1 MTRKISTNFQIIIIT
16 FGFISSGII
25 IKSSLN
31 DWSDSP
37 LLTTLDSI
45 GAPNEDVQFPTVTA
59 CKDESKPL
67 SNWHLIETIL
77 NEIEFQCNDQDCLK
91 SQLHKDFQPI
101 LDGYVWNLKNWLF
114 NPQTSHF
121 AKTIL
126 GPCTDD
132 YEYEDWREAQ
142 IRKNCE
148 NVKLASWH
156 ITVEK
161 VAHLLSNK
169 SISFNQ
175 VKSLH
180 ESSIGFV
187 GNVKDFIED
196 KGIHIYDGDYDL
208 FNDNE
213 PIFGDDLC
221 NTTKCQ
227 KQLHTVGVW
236 LDVLANLINV
246 QPKLSFGSYVSNF
259 VHLLEYNWSFRRNQR
274 LNSLN
279 AVTSCDMM
287 TKDETKMQQYFA
299 RLSEGVG
306 FSENESVS
314 LYDVPSMIAN
324 VPYDNMAFGKLF
336 VNQAFLHTRCQIN
349 EKAYWATDTRD
360 SLKAWKDFS
369 DDPISTC
376 ILLNIYSYYLYMF
389 CYDSR

>member
-1 MTRKISTNFQIIIIT
+1 MRKI
-16 FGFISSGII
+16 
-25 IKSSLN
+25 
-31 DWSDSP
+31 
-37 LLTTLDSI
+37 
-45 GAPNEDVQFPTVTA
+45 
-59 CKDESKPL
+59 
-67 SNWHLIETIL
+67 
-77 NEIEFQCNDQDCLK
+77 
-91 SQLHKDFQPI
+91 
-101 LDGYVWNLKNWLF
+101 
-114 NPQTSHF
+114 
-121 AKTIL
+121 
-126 GPCTDD
+126 
-132 YEYEDWREAQ
+132 
-142 IRKNCE
+142 
-148 NVKLASWH
+148 
-156 ITVEK
+156 
-161 VAHLLSNK
+161 AHLFSNK

-187 GNVKDFIED
+187 GNVKDFLED
-196 KGIHIYDGDYDL
+196 KGIHIYDDNYDL
-208 FNDNE
+208 FSYNDNE
-213 PIFGDDLC
+213 PIFGDDIC

-246 QPKLSFGSYVSNF
+246 QPKLSFGSYVTNF

-274 LNSLN
+274 LNSLD
-279 AVTSCDMM
+279 ALTSCDMM
-287 TKDETKMQQYFA
+287 TKDEIKMQQYFA

-376 ILLNIYSYYLYMF
+376 ISSSLYVFTATTYIGMF